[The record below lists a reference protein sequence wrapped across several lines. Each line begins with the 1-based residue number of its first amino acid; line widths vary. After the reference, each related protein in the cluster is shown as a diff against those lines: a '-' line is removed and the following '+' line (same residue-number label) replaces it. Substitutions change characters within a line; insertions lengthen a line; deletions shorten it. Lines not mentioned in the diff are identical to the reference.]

1 MLSDIISNHLL
12 MNALLA
18 WATAQLLKFF
28 IYLAVNR
35 TIDWKRLTG
44 DGGMPSGHS
53 ATVTALAV
61 TSGLEY
67 GYDSPVFAVCVI
79 LAVIVM
85 HDAMGV
91 RREAGRHAKAINE
104 LLEMLDS
111 EEAPEVKLKEFL
123 GHTPMQGLYRCT
135 GPGVK
140 WLTTGEKDDKIRRYE
155 FKGGCLPPILE

>member
-1 MLSDIISNHLL
+1 MFSDIFRNHLL

-18 WATAQLLKFF
+18 WATAQILKFF

-67 GYDSPVFAVCVI
+67 GYDSPAFAVCVV
-79 LAVIVM
+79 LAIIVM

-91 RREAGRHAKAINE
+91 RREAGRHAEAIDE
-104 LLEMLDS
+104 LLETLSSQQEPD
-111 EEAPEVKLKEFL
+111 VKLKEFL
-123 GHTPMQGLYRCT
+123 GHTPMQVCCGAVL
-135 GPGVK
+135 GFAVA
-140 WLTTGEKDDKIRRYE
+140 W
-155 FKGGCLPPILE
+155 ILG

>member
-1 MLSDIISNHLL
+1 MFSDIFRNHLL

-18 WATAQLLKFF
+18 WATAQILKFF

-61 TSGLEY
+61 TSGLE
-67 GYDSPVFAVCVI
+67 DSCASPAFAVCVV
-79 LAVIVM
+79 LAIIVM

-104 LLEMLDS
+104 LLETLSSQQEPD
-111 EEAPEVKLKEFL
+111 VKLKEFL
-123 GHTPMQGLYRCT
+123 GHTPMQVCCGAVL
-135 GPGVK
+135 GFAVA
-140 WLTTGEKDDKIRRYE
+140 W
-155 FKGGCLPPILE
+155 ILG

>member
-1 MLSDIISNHLL
+1 MFSDIFRNHLL

-18 WATAQLLKFF
+18 WATAQILKFF

-35 TIDWKRLTG
+35 AIDWKRLTG

-67 GYDSPVFAVCVI
+67 SCASPAFAVCVV
-79 LAVIVM
+79 LAIIVM

-104 LLEMLDS
+104 LLETLSSQQEPD
-111 EEAPEVKLKEFL
+111 VKLKEFL
-123 GHTPMQGLYRCT
+123 GHTPMQVCCGAVL
-135 GPGVK
+135 GFAVA
-140 WLTTGEKDDKIRRYE
+140 W
-155 FKGGCLPPILE
+155 ILG

>member
-1 MLSDIISNHLL
+1 MLSDIFSNHLL

-53 ATVTALAV
+53 ATVTALAAAA
-61 TSGLEY
+61 LLQY
-67 GYDSPVFAVCVI
+67 GAASFQFAISAV
-79 LAVIVM
+79 LAIIVM

-91 RREAGRHAKAINE
+91 RWQAGQHAHTINE
-104 LLEMLDS
+104 LLLKLSDTP
-111 EEAPEVKLKEFL
+111 PEQLLEEFL
-123 GHTPMQGLYRCT
+123 GHTPLQVACGALLGAAVAILYS
-135 GPGVK
+135 
-140 WLTTGEKDDKIRRYE
+140 
-155 FKGGCLPPILE
+155 LP

>member
-1 MLSDIISNHLL
+1 MFSDIFRNHLL

-18 WATAQLLKFF
+18 WATAQILKFF

-67 GYDSPVFAVCVI
+67 GYDSPIFAVCVV
-79 LAVIVM
+79 LAIIVM

-104 LLEMLDS
+104 LLKPSAVNRSRTSSSRSFWDTHPCRC
-111 EEAPEVKLKEFL
+111 AA
-123 GHTPMQGLYRCT
+123 GLCWALQS
-135 GPGVK
+135 PGF
-140 WLTTGEKDDKIRRYE
+140 WAEHRFY
-155 FKGGCLPPILE
+155 

>member
-1 MLSDIISNHLL
+1 MFSDIFRNHLL
-12 MNALLA
+12 MNPLLA
-18 WATAQLLKFF
+18 WATAQILKFF
-28 IYLAVNR
+28 SYLAVNR

-67 GYDSPVFAVCVI
+67 SCASPAFAVCVV
-79 LAVIVM
+79 LAIIVM

-104 LLEMLDS
+104 LLETLSSQQEPD
-111 EEAPEVKLKEFL
+111 VKLKEFL
-123 GHTPMQGLYRCT
+123 GHTPMQVCCGAVL
-135 GPGVK
+135 GFAVA
-140 WLTTGEKDDKIRRYE
+140 W
-155 FKGGCLPPILE
+155 ILG

>member
-1 MLSDIISNHLL
+1 MISDIFRNHLL

-18 WATAQLLKFF
+18 WATAQILKFF

-67 GYDSPVFAVCVI
+67 SCASPAFAVCVV
-79 LAVIVM
+79 LAIIVM

-104 LLEMLDS
+104 LLETLSSQQEPD
-111 EEAPEVKLKEFL
+111 VKLKEFL
-123 GHTPMQGLYRCT
+123 GHTPMQVCCGAVL
-135 GPGVK
+135 GFAVA
-140 WLTTGEKDDKIRRYE
+140 W
-155 FKGGCLPPILE
+155 ILG

>member
-1 MLSDIISNHLL
+1 MLSDIFSNHLL

-28 IYLAVNR
+28 IY
-35 TIDWKRLTG
+35 
-44 DGGMPSGHS
+44 
-53 ATVTALAV
+53 LAV

-111 EEAPEVKLKEFL
+111 EETPEVKLKEFL
-123 GHTPMQGLYRCT
+123 GHTSMQVCCGAVL
-135 GPGVK
+135 GFIVALALG
-140 WLTTGEKDDKIRRYE
+140 
-155 FKGGCLPPILE
+155 

>member
-1 MLSDIISNHLL
+1 MFSDIFRNHLL

-18 WATAQLLKFF
+18 WATAQILKFF

-53 ATVTALAV
+53 ATVTALEV

-67 GYDSPVFAVCVI
+67 SCASPAFAVCVV
-79 LAVIVM
+79 LAIIVM

-104 LLEMLDS
+104 LLETLSSQQEPD
-111 EEAPEVKLKEFL
+111 VKLKEFL
-123 GHTPMQGLYRCT
+123 GHTPMQVCCGAVL
-135 GPGVK
+135 GFAVA
-140 WLTTGEKDDKIRRYE
+140 W
-155 FKGGCLPPILE
+155 ILG

>member
-1 MLSDIISNHLL
+1 MLSDIFSNHLL

-85 HDAMGV
+85 QLRDAGKITA
-91 RREAGRHAKAINE
+91 EIAKAKAETEFEKYRVIQDRLFMSDFDKFMLE
-104 LLEMLDS
+104 L
-111 EEAPEVKLKEFL
+111 EESAKK
-123 GHTPMQGLYRCT
+123 
-135 GPGVK
+135 
-140 WLTTGEKDDKIRRYE
+140 
-155 FKGGCLPPILE
+155 

>member
-1 MLSDIISNHLL
+1 MLSDIFSNHLL

-91 RREAGRHAKAINE
+91 RHETGEQAKVLNQMIDQGIE
-104 LLEMLDS
+104 VS
-111 EEAPEVKLKEFL
+111 EKNAPFLQNMHLKEMV
-123 GHTPMQGLYRCT
+123 GHTPLQVVAGFLVGLVVGLLYPL
-135 GPGVK
+135 G
-140 WLTTGEKDDKIRRYE
+140 L
-155 FKGGCLPPILE
+155 

>member
-1 MLSDIISNHLL
+1 MFSDIFRNHLL

-18 WATAQLLKFF
+18 WATAQILKFF

-35 TIDWKRLTG
+35 TIDWKRLAG
-44 DGGMPSGHS
+44 DGRMPSGHS

-67 GYDSPVFAVCVI
+67 SCASPAFAVCVV
-79 LAVIVM
+79 LAIIVM

-104 LLEMLDS
+104 LLETLSSQQEPD
-111 EEAPEVKLKEFL
+111 VKLKEFL
-123 GHTPMQGLYRCT
+123 GHTPMQVCCGAVL
-135 GPGVK
+135 GFAVA
-140 WLTTGEKDDKIRRYE
+140 W
-155 FKGGCLPPILE
+155 ILG

>member
-1 MLSDIISNHLL
+1 MFSDIFRNHLL

-18 WATAQLLKFF
+18 WATAQILKFF

-35 TIDWKRLTG
+35 TINWKRLTG

-67 GYDSPVFAVCVI
+67 GYDSPAFAVCVV
-79 LAVIVM
+79 LAIIVM

-104 LLEMLDS
+104 LLETLSSQQEPD
-111 EEAPEVKLKEFL
+111 VKLKEFL
-123 GHTPMQGLYRCT
+123 GHTPMQVCCGAVL
-135 GPGVK
+135 GFAVA
-140 WLTTGEKDDKIRRYE
+140 W
-155 FKGGCLPPILE
+155 ILG

>member
-91 RREAGRHAKAINE
+91 RHETGEQAKVLNQMIAQWI
-104 LLEMLDS
+104 DVS
-111 EEAPEVKLKEFL
+111 EKNAPFLQNMHLKEMV
-123 GHTPMQGLYRCT
+123 GHTPLQVVA
-135 GPGVK
+135 GV
-140 WLTTGEKDDKIRRYE
+140 LLGSLVG
-155 FKGGCLPPILE
+155 FLFPVV

>member
-1 MLSDIISNHLL
+1 MLSDIFSNHLL

-18 WATAQLLKFF
+18 WATAQILKFF

-67 GYDSPVFAVCVI
+67 SCASPAFAVCVV
-79 LAVIVM
+79 LAIIVM

-104 LLEMLDS
+104 LLETLSSQQEPD
-111 EEAPEVKLKEFL
+111 VKLKEFL
-123 GHTPMQGLYRCT
+123 GHTPMQVCCGAVL
-135 GPGVK
+135 GFAVA
-140 WLTTGEKDDKIRRYE
+140 W
-155 FKGGCLPPILE
+155 ILG

>member
-1 MLSDIISNHLL
+1 MLSDLFSNHLL
-12 MNALLA
+12 MNSLLA
-18 WATAQLLKFF
+18 WAAAQVLKFV

-35 TIDWKRLTG
+35 SIDWNRLLG

-67 GYDSPVFAVCVI
+67 GCASPVFAVCVI
-79 LAVIVM
+79 LAIIVM

-104 LLEMLDS
+104 LLEMLS
-111 EEAPEVKLKEFL
+111 SQQEPEVKLKEFL
-123 GHTPMQGLYRCT
+123 GHTPMQVCCGAVLGFVT
-135 GPGVK
+135 A
-140 WLTTGEKDDKIRRYE
+140 L
-155 FKGGCLPPILE
+155 ILG

>member
-1 MLSDIISNHLL
+1 MLSDIFSNHLL

-67 GYDSPVFAVCVI
+67 GYDSPVFGAVLKPQGGNC
-79 LAVIVM
+79 AV
-85 HDAMGV
+85 
-91 RREAGRHAKAINE
+91 
-104 LLEMLDS
+104 
-111 EEAPEVKLKEFL
+111 
-123 GHTPMQGLYRCT
+123 
-135 GPGVK
+135 
-140 WLTTGEKDDKIRRYE
+140 
-155 FKGGCLPPILE
+155 LPYGYSQPR

>member
-67 GYDSPVFAVCVI
+67 GVCVI

-123 GHTPMQGLYRCT
+123 GHTPMQVCCGAVL
-135 GPGVK
+135 GFIVALALG
-140 WLTTGEKDDKIRRYE
+140 
-155 FKGGCLPPILE
+155 

>member
-67 GYDSPVFAVCVI
+67 GYDSSAFAVCVV
-79 LAVIVM
+79 LAIIVM

-104 LLEMLDS
+104 LLETLSSQQEPD
-111 EEAPEVKLKEFL
+111 VKLKEFL
-123 GHTPMQGLYRCT
+123 GHTPMQVCCGAVL
-135 GPGVK
+135 GFAVA
-140 WLTTGEKDDKIRRYE
+140 W
-155 FKGGCLPPILE
+155 ILG

>member
-67 GYDSPVFAVCVI
+67 GYDSPVFAVCG
-79 LAVIVM
+79 A
-85 HDAMGV
+85 
-91 RREAGRHAKAINE
+91 
-104 LLEMLDS
+104 
-111 EEAPEVKLKEFL
+111 
-123 GHTPMQGLYRCT
+123 GLYRCT